1 MGISANGDFFH
12 KQCIQ
17 FVCTCDRLSICCL
30 GVGVGDRGV
39 EAMRPKCWAKILP
52 MTAETTL

>member
-1 MGISANGDFFH
+1 MHSICVYF
-12 KQCIQ
+12 
-17 FVCTCDRLSICCL
+17 DRLSICCL